1 MSPFPT
7 SAILFVVVAA
17 FGKTQRV
24 HSLSGA
30 RRQRTILRRCR
41 FHAEHLLFLIDEAS
55 GIDDIVFEVG
65 MGALSTP
72 GAKVVMA
79 GNPTRT
85 SGFFY
90 DTHHSLRHRWHT
102 MHVSCLDV
110 PRAQGHIEDIKA
122 KYGDASNAYRV
133 RVLGEFPTS
142 DDETV
147 IPLELVLG
155 AVGRDVSTLDY
166 YPVWAWT
173 SLASETTARRLPSD
187 RRTSS
192 WSQ

>member
-1 MSPFPT
+1 MSLSRKIP
-7 SAILFVVVAA
+7 
-17 FGKTQRV
+17 KV
-24 HSLSGA
+24 HSPSGA
-30 RRQRTILRRCR
+30 PASKDNPEVLQG

-90 DTHHSLRHRWHT
+90 DTHHLLRDRWHT

-110 PRAQGHIEDIKA
+110 PRAQGHIEVKSGLPHGTD
-122 KYGDASNAYRV
+122 
-133 RVLGEFPTS
+133 
-142 DDETV
+142 
-147 IPLELVLG
+147 
-155 AVGRDVSTLDY
+155 
-166 YPVWAWT
+166 
-173 SLASETTARRLPSD
+173 SLKNLWRNFALMR
-187 RRTSS
+187 
-192 WSQ
+192 

>member
-1 MSPFPT
+1 
-7 SAILFVVVAA
+7 
-17 FGKTQRV
+17 
-24 HSLSGA
+24 
-30 RRQRTILRRCR
+30 
-41 FHAEHLLFLIDEAS
+41 
-55 GIDDIVFEVG
+55 
-65 MGALSTP
+65 
-72 GAKVVMA
+72 MA

-90 DTHHSLRHRWHT
+90 DTHHLLRDRWHT

-155 AVGRDVSTLDY
+155 AVGRNVSTLDY
-166 YPVWAWT
+166 HPVWGVDIARFGDDRTALAKRQKNKLLEPVKSWNSTDLMATAGKIKAEYTIRCQAKRNFGRHHWPGRWGLRPLQGAWP
-173 SLASETTARRLPSD
+173 AGARRQC
-187 RRTSS
+187 RRGGGFARQLCTP
-192 WSQ
+192 QR

>member
-1 MSPFPT
+1 
-7 SAILFVVVAA
+7 
-17 FGKTQRV
+17 
-24 HSLSGA
+24 
-30 RRQRTILRRCR
+30 
-41 FHAEHLLFLIDEAS
+41 
-55 GIDDIVFEVG
+55 

-102 MHVSCLDV
+102 MHVNCLDV

-122 KYGDASNAYRV
+122 KYGEASNAYRV
-133 RVLGEFPTS
+133 RVLGEVPTS

-155 AVGRDVSTLDY
+155 AVGRNVSPYLPNKMMLWEHFSSSTF
-166 YPVWAWT
+166 
-173 SLASETTARRLPSD
+173 ARKG
-187 RRTSS
+187 
-192 WSQ
+192 

>member
-1 MSPFPT
+1 
-7 SAILFVVVAA
+7 
-17 FGKTQRV
+17 
-24 HSLSGA
+24 
-30 RRQRTILRRCR
+30 
-41 FHAEHLLFLIDEAS
+41 
-55 GIDDIVFEVG
+55 

-90 DTHHSLRHRWHT
+90 DTHHLLRDRWHT

-155 AVGRDVSTLDY
+155 AVGRNV
-166 YPVWAWT
+166 
-173 SLASETTARRLPSD
+173 
-187 RRTSS
+187 
-192 WSQ
+192 